1 MFLALFLLII
11 GLVVLILGAEGLVR
25 GASSFAKKWG
35 IAPLV
40 IGLTIVS
47 FGTSAP
53 ELIVNILSA
62 VGGNSDIGIGNIIG
76 SNISNIFLILGITA
90 IIGTIKVHSSTVWKE
105 IPFGLLAV
113 LMLLFMGSD
122 MFLDG
127 ATQNVL
133 GRTDGLALMCLFVI
147 FIYYTFGLRPKKND
161 QADSIKT
168 YSGLISTAFLLGGM
182 FGLFVGGKM
191 LVDNA
196 VILAKLAGLSEN
208 FIGLTIVAVGTSLPE
223 LATSVVAALRK
234 QSDIAIGNIVGSN
247 IFNILWVLGLTST
260 ILPLPFSPATIE
272 DILICVFATFV
283 LFLAMFIGKKRRLQ
297 RWQGICFVAMYIG
310 YIVYLVYRG

>member
-1 MFLALFLLII
+1 MFLSILLLII
-11 GLVVLILGAEGLVR
+11 GLVILIVGADGLVR

-62 VGGNSDIGIGNIIG
+62 LGGNSDIGIGNIIG

-90 IIGTIKVHSSTVWKE
+90 SIATIKVHSSTVWKE
-105 IPFGLLAV
+105 IPFALLAV

-127 ATQNVL
+127 SSQNIL

-147 FIYYTFGLRPKKND
+147 FLYYTFGMRPKKNNQED
-161 QADSIKT
+161 HIKS
-168 YSGLISTAFLLGGM
+168 YSGLTSTALLAGGM
-182 FGLFVGGKM
+182 LGLFIGGKM

-196 VILAKLAGLSEN
+196 VILAKIAGLSEN
-208 FIGLTIVAVGTSLPE
+208 FIGLTIIAVGTSLPE
-223 LATSVVAALRK
+223 LATSVVAALKK
-234 QSDIAIGNIVGSN
+234 QADIAIGNIVGSN
-247 IFNILWVLGLTST
+247 IFNVLWVLGLTST

-272 DILICVFATFV
+272 DILICVFATLV
-283 LFLAMFIGKKRRLQ
+283 LFLAMFIGKKRNLE
-297 RWQGICFVAMYIG
+297 RWQGMMFVAMYVG
-310 YIVYLVYRG
+310 YIVYLIYRG

>member
-1 MFLALFLLII
+1 MFLAILLLII
-11 GLVVLILGAEGLVR
+11 GLVILIIGADGLVR
-25 GASSFAKKWG
+25 GASSLAKKWG

-53 ELIVNILSA
+53 ELIVNIFSA
-62 VGGNSDIGIGNIIG
+62 LGGNSDIGIGNIIG

-90 IIGTIKVHSSTVWKE
+90 SIATIKVQSSTVWKE

-122 MFLDG
+122 IFLDG
-127 ATQNVL
+127 ASQNVL

-147 FIYYTFGLRPKKND
+147 FLYYTFGMRPKKNNQGD
-161 QADSIKT
+161 HIKS
-168 YSGLISTAFLLGGM
+168 YSGLTSTALLLGGM
-182 FGLFVGGKM
+182 FGLFLGGKM

-196 VILAKLAGLSEN
+196 VVLAKIAGLSEN
-208 FIGLTIVAVGTSLPE
+208 FIGLTIVAIGTSLPE
-223 LATSVVAALRK
+223 LATSVIAALKK

-247 IFNILWVLGLTST
+247 IFNVLWVLGLTST

-272 DILICVFATFV
+272 DILICVFATLV
-283 LFLAMFIGKKRRLQ
+283 LFLAMFIGKKRNLE
-297 RWQGICFVAMYIG
+297 RWQGMMFIAMYIG
-310 YIVYLVYRG
+310 YIVYLIYRG

>member
-1 MFLALFLLII
+1 MFLAIFLLIL
-11 GLVVLILGAEGLVR
+11 GLIILILGAEGLVR
-25 GASSFAKKWG
+25 GAASFARKWG

-53 ELIVNILSA
+53 ELIVNIFSA
-62 VGGNSDIGIGNIIG
+62 LGGSSDIGIGNIIG

-90 IIGTIKVHSSTVWKE
+90 SIATIRVQSSTVWKE

-122 MFLDG
+122 IFLDRG
-127 ATQNVL
+127 AQNIL

-147 FIYYTFGLRPKKND
+147 FLYYTFSLRPKKSK
-161 QADSIKT
+161 QEDSIKV
-168 YSGLISTAFLLGGM
+168 YSGLVSSAFLVGGIL
-182 FGLFVGGKM
+182 GLFAGGKL

-196 VILAKLAGLSEN
+196 VILAKIAGLSEN

-223 LATSVVAALRK
+223 LATSVVAALKK
-234 QSDIAIGNIVGSN
+234 QHDIAVGNIVGSN

-272 DILICVFATFV
+272 DILICVGATLV
-283 LFLAMFIGKKRRLQ
+283 LFLAMFIGKKKTLQ
-297 RWQGICFVAMYIG
+297 RWQGMCFVAMYVG